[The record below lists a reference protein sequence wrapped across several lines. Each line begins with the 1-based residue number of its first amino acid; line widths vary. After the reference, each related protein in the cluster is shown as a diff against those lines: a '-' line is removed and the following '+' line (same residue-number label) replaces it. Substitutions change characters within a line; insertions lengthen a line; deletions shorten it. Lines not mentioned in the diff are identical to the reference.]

1 LVAIWKAN
9 EYEITWIVDGV
20 SHVELHKYDTIP
32 EFKGDTSKESDKIYN
47 YKFIGWDKEV
57 SKVTGKVTYIAQ
69 YEKTYIDYEIKFVDD
84 DGSLI
89 SSEKY
94 HYGDKVTKPSDPSK
108 DATAQYTYTFS
119 GWDKDV
125 VDVVG
130 EATYKA
136 TYSSVVNEYKVTWV
150 VDGVSTEETYKYG
163 EIPSFKGS
171 TSKPADNT
179 YTYEFDDWDKEVS
192 MVTGDVTYTA
202 KYKATYIEY
211 EVKFVDEDG
220 TLISSGKY
228 HYGDKVALPSDP
240 SKAATVQYTYT
251 FSGWDKEVVDVAG
264 EATYKATY
272 SSSINKYTITFVNY
286 DDSVISSQVYDYGSI
301 VTQPNATRSATAQ
314 YTYTFSGWDKVVKDV
329 TGNATYKATY
339 SSVVNEYKVTWVV
352 DGVST
357 EETYKYGETP
367 SFKGNTSKPA
377 DNTYT
382 YEFDDWDKEVSMV
395 TGDVTY
401 TAKFNPIYIEYEIKF
416 VDDDDTLIS
425 SGKYH
430 YGDKVTLPSDPSK
443 AVTAKYTYTFSG
455 WDKEVVDVVE
465 NATYKATYSS
475 VVNEY
480 KVTWVVDGVSTEET
494 YKYGETP
501 SFKVNTSKPADN
513 TYTYEFDDWDK
524 EVSMVTGDVTYTAKY
539 KATYIEY
546 EVKFVDEDGS
556 FISSEKYHYGDKV
569 NASIYPVKDK
579 TAQYTYTFSGWDKE
593 VTVVTGNVT
602 YTATYTASL
611 NMYDVSFVDEYG
623 LTIRKEKICYG
634 DVITEPTEPT
644 KNDHIFLGWYIGEEK
659 YDFNSIIVGELVL
672 TTKWLPI
679 TYIKVDDLVNDA
691 YEVIKE
697 QSSIDKFE
705 VEKNNHIISI
715 TIVDKTMSSA
725 TTLAGTGIATA
736 AENLLNTAGVKE
748 VKIAV
753 DENTYVI
760 VTAENLR
767 QSIAQLDALFKV
779 FAGSDEA
786 TAADIIGKSIY
797 ISIQTDFG
805 YEPIDDNNFIVNF
818 NYEID
823 VDNMIEES
831 YLLIKNTV
839 SDEKFEVYKTG
850 NAIKLNI
857 YDKTMDSIVALSGTG
872 IATAAEKLLT
882 KEGVKSVILRVP
894 GTDAFIELTKDN
906 LMGKIGELEAL
917 FVYLAGSNTA
927 TAEDLIGKS
936 LDVMITLE
944 DGYISSDSNNFTIL
958 FAEPDIFQV
967 TFNTNGGSYIN
978 PSLVYFERTVDVP
991 NIPTKEGHTF
1001 KYWSLNGI
1009 EFNFDTLIVSDIEL
1023 VAVWDVNQYNVVFK
1037 NADGSIL
1044 SNETYYYNDNVIIPK
1059 NPTMDSNRIYS
1070 YIFKGWDSEISAVKE
1085 DVVYTAVYDVIV
1097 GIDVLVDDSY
1107 DIIKGQ
1113 ASNDKFTVSKD
1124 DNTIIVNISDLTM
1137 QSVTALS
1144 GTGIV
1149 TAAENLLSTD
1159 GVKSVTIF
1167 IPGTDVYVEVTQAN
1181 LMEKISEL
1189 DAMFKYLASTENA
1202 LTVDL
1207 VGKGIRVNINLESGY
1222 TTNDDSTFAISFVT
1236 DFDFDSVVENAYNN
1250 TISTVP
1256 SSSANITLSD
1266 KEITIVVLDTKS
1278 SATASL
1284 LQSSIIDIIEEL
1296 LETTGIEEVSL
1307 YIPNRN
1313 ITVNV
1318 NLNNL
1323 NDKIFEIET
1332 LFNYLVG
1339 SKDFIAGN
1347 LAGNTLELSIKVKD
1361 GFVVNKSPEFTI
1373 VYDAIYTVDY
1383 NVDGNKT
1390 SVKVDYNDYLDEPT
1404 VPTKVG
1410 YTFSHWELNGEKYEF
1425 NKPVTSD
1432 MELVAVWNINKYE
1445 INFISNNNEYGLLNK
1460 TSIVVDYGTEIT
1472 ISNNQL
1478 IIGEEVVIAIP
1489 TIANAQYTYYF
1500 KEWSNVPAN
1509 LLVEGDMTI
1518 EALFDNY
1525 VNEYKV
1531 TWVVNGVSTE
1541 ETYKYGEIPSFKGS
1555 TSKPADNTYTY
1566 EFDGWDKEVE
1576 KVTGDVTYTAKFNP
1590 IYIEYE
1596 VKFVDE
1602 DGTLISSGK
1611 YHYGDKVVVP
1621 ANPSKDATAQ
1631 YTYTFSGWD
1640 KEVID
1645 VVENAT
1651 YKATY
1656 SSVVNEYKVTWVVD
1670 GVSTEESYKY
1680 GETPSFKGNTS
1691 KAADKTYTYEF
1702 AGWDKEVVAVTG
1714 EVTYT
1719 AKFNPIY
1726 IEYEIKFVDDDDT
1739 LISSEK
1745 YHYGD
1750 KVTLPSDPSKDATA
1764 QYTYT
1769 FSGWDK
1775 VVVDV
1780 VENATY
1786 KATYSSVVNE
1796 YKVTWVVDGV
1806 STEETYKYGET
1817 PSFKGNT
1824 SKPADKTYT
1833 YEFAGWDKGVEKVTG
1848 DVTYTAKFNPVY
1860 IEYEVK
1866 WIVDGVTTTE
1876 NYHFNEMPSFKG
1888 STSKAADKTYTY
1900 EFAGW
1905 DKEVE
1910 AVTGDVTYTAKFNP
1924 IYIEYEVKWIVDGV
1938 TTTENYHYNETPS
1951 FKGSTSK
1958 AADKIYTYEFAGWDK
1973 EVVVVTGEVTYT
1985 AKFNPIYI
1993 EYEIKFVDDDDTLIS
2008 SGKYHYGDKVTLPL
2022 DPSKDATAQYTYTF
2036 SGWDK
2041 DVVDVVENATYK
2053 ATYSSVVNEYKVT
2066 WVVDGVSTEE
2076 SYKYGETP
2084 SFKGNTSK
2092 PADNTYTYEFA
2103 GWDKG
2108 VEKVIGD
2115 VTYTAKFNPVYI
2127 EYEIKFVDD
2136 DDTLISSGKYHYGDK
2151 VTLPSNPSKDATA
2164 QYTYTFSGWDKEV
2177 VEVAGEAT
2185 YKATYTATVNKY
2197 IITFVNYDDS
2207 VISSQVYDYGSTIT
2221 PPTATRAA
2229 TAQYTYTFSGW
2240 DKSVVPVAGE
2250 ATYKATYTATVN
2262 KYTITFVNYDN
2273 SVISSQAYDYGSTV
2287 TPPTATRAA
2296 TAQYTYKFAGW
2307 DKSVV
2312 PVVGEATYKAT
2323 YTATVNKY
2331 TITFVNYD
2339 NSVISS
2345 QVYDYGSTVTPP
2357 IATRPATA
2365 QYTYT
2370 FSGWDKE
2377 VVDVVGEATYKATYS
2392 SVVNEYKVTW
2402 VVNGVSTD
2410 ETYKYGEMPSFKG
2423 TIPENS
2429 LGADCVAVWD
2439 PIITSVVGNTTYT
2452 LLSDQCGVTVDQNI
2466 DEQLSTFST
2475 PKFDVEKN
2483 GDNVNVNFTSYDTG
2497 SSWFPG
2503 DVPHSFSTIFDEVLQ
2518 IFDLLSNDERYE
2530 SVTLYTLYPGQAAS
2544 KAQTIDLKKYDLNDN
2559 SVGAWWGSGANDDIS
2574 NWVGYLA
2581 TGSLGTMNAYKS
2593 DTDDLVGKTVT
2604 VTIKLKEDYVN
2615 SVDGSDTIVY
2625 NLTFSSD

>member
-1 LVAIWKAN
+1 MVAIWKAN

-171 TSKPADNT
+171 
-179 YTYEFDDWDKEVS
+179 
-192 MVTGDVTYTA
+192 
-202 KYKATYIEY
+202 
-211 EVKFVDEDG
+211 
-220 TLISSGKY
+220 
-228 HYGDKVALPSDP
+228 
-240 SKAATVQYTYT
+240 
-251 FSGWDKEVVDVAG
+251 
-264 EATYKATY
+264 
-272 SSSINKYTITFVNY
+272 
-286 DDSVISSQVYDYGSI
+286 
-301 VTQPNATRSATAQ
+301 
-314 YTYTFSGWDKVVKDV
+314 
-329 TGNATYKATY
+329 
-339 SSVVNEYKVTWVV
+339 
-352 DGVST
+352 
-357 EETYKYGETP
+357 
-367 SFKGNTSKPA
+367 
-377 DNTYT
+377 
-382 YEFDDWDKEVSMV
+382 
-395 TGDVTY
+395 
-401 TAKFNPIYIEYEIKF
+401 
-416 VDDDDTLIS
+416 
-425 SGKYH
+425 
-430 YGDKVTLPSDPSK
+430 
-443 AVTAKYTYTFSG
+443 
-455 WDKEVVDVVE
+455 
-465 NATYKATYSS
+465 
-475 VVNEY
+475 
-480 KVTWVVDGVSTEET
+480 
-494 YKYGETP
+494 
-501 SFKVNTSKPADN
+501 TSKPADN

-1670 GVSTEESYKY
+1670 GVSTEE
-1680 GETPSFKGNTS
+1680 
-1691 KAADKTYTYEF
+1691 
-1702 AGWDKEVVAVTG
+1702 
-1714 EVTYT
+1714 
-1719 AKFNPIY
+1719 
-1726 IEYEIKFVDDDDT
+1726 
-1739 LISSEK
+1739 
-1745 YHYGD
+1745 
-1750 KVTLPSDPSKDATA
+1750 
-1764 QYTYT
+1764 
-1769 FSGWDK
+1769 
-1775 VVVDV
+1775 
-1780 VENATY
+1780 
-1786 KATYSSVVNE
+1786 
-1796 YKVTWVVDGV
+1796 
-1806 STEETYKYGET
+1806 TYKYGET

-2229 TAQYTYTFSGW
+2229 TAQYTY
-2240 DKSVVPVAGE
+2240 
-2250 ATYKATYTATVN
+2250 
-2262 KYTITFVNYDN
+2262 
-2273 SVISSQAYDYGSTV
+2273 
-2287 TPPTATRAA
+2287 
-2296 TAQYTYKFAGW
+2296 KFAGW

-2345 QVYDYGSTVTPP
+2345 QAYDYGSTVTPP